1 MLISDTV
8 PPKGLDTRV
17 SSDSHQGH
25 GTEASYF
32 SPNSSRRLLERAV
45 PLLPKSPTAQAIPI
59 MSFTDITGVTSALG
73 QLHISTQGFSEY
85 TIRAWP
91 TAAGLLGA
99 LTDPK

>member
-32 SPNSSRRLLERAV
+32 SPNSSLRLLERAELF
-45 PLLPKSPTAQAIPI
+45 LLALRITQAIPI
-59 MSFTDITGVTSALG
+59 MSFTEMTGVTSARG
-73 QLHISTQGFSEY
+73 QIHISTQGFSE
-85 TIRAWP
+85 
-91 TAAGLLGA
+91 
-99 LTDPK
+99 